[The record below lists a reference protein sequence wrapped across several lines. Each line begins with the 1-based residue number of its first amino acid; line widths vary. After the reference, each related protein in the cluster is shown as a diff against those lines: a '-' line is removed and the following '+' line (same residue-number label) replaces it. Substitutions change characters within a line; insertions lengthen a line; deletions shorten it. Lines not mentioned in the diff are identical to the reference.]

1 MIVKSS
7 LKTGVYAAVI
17 VFILA
22 LTGIF
27 GEFSGRQVIANGI
40 TLDSV
45 ILIVM
50 LAIPAG
56 LVARQLNKAPIQS
69 VVIHAILCALIVII
83 PLVSLVLYETVFQ
96 FTDFRFYFQNYERLT
111 GGAVTLGYSD
121 EQAIFP
127 GLVALSALAIVIG
140 ALMGVLVCLPSRI
153 GNIIATSL
161 GLTVIVGLL
170 ENQIKSI
177 FTLPDAL
184 VIILVFVIAYG
195 LSGAIHIHRIV
206 LRIWIGVGV
215 GVITA
220 IVLVALVSNG
230 ALDEGGLFY
239 VASGA
244 PLLLG
249 LTDPLIPFIIIFT
262 IVGLSGAMLVYA
274 PTIVHDAGG
283 FLLTTLAILGL
294 LNHRRRMDV
303 EAFLLTLIIIG
314 IVQWILPYLS
324 KRSQI
329 MQLRLPSHEQ
339 VWPTRVSIA
348 VAVLILLVIPTF
360 VGQYITNVFD
370 LIALYIIMGIGLN
383 VMVGFAGLLDLGYV
397 ASFAIGAYTVGLL
410 TTPSFLTTGCVPAE
424 VASNYVYYQMC
435 TGILTDWP
443 GIGLFS
449 FWAAWP
455 VAILVSAITGALLG
469 IPVLR
474 LRGDYLAI
482 VTLGFGEITNVLV
495 RANITR
501 PIFGAAQGIKDIPKP
516 EIDLTFLNP
525 DWFIR
530 FGRPDSLYYLYLAG
544 VLLTA
549 FVVWRLS
556 GSRLGRAWRAIRAD
570 EDVAQAMGI
579 HLVRTK
585 LLAFGISSAFAGLG
599 GGLFVALLPTI
610 SPTSFQLDVS
620 ITVLSLIII
629 GGLGSIP
636 GVTLGAF
643 ILIGLPEVLREFSTY
658 RLLFFGS
665 ALVITMILK
674 PDGLISPPIR
684 KLSERVRATNEGVP
698 THG

>member
-1 MIVKSS
+1 MIAQSS
-7 LKTGVYAAVI
+7 LKTGVYAAIV

-27 GEFSGRQVIANGI
+27 GEFAARRVISGGI
-40 TLDSV
+40 TLDTV

-50 LAIPAG
+50 IAIPSG
-56 LVARQLNKAPIQS
+56 LAARQLRHERIQKM
-69 VVIHAILCALIVII
+69 AINAIVCALIVIL
-83 PLVSLVLYETVFQ
+83 PLVGLVLYESVFN
-96 FTDFRFYFQNYERLT
+96 FSDFRFYFQNYERLA
-111 GGAVTLGYSD
+111 GGAVTMGYQD
-121 EQAIFP
+121 EQAIVP
-127 GLVALSALAIVIG
+127 GLLALVVFSAMVGLITG
-140 ALMGVLVCLPSRI
+140 LLVRLPSRF
-153 GNIIATSL
+153 GNVIFTSL
-161 GLTVIVGLL
+161 GLAVIIGLL
-170 ENQIKSI
+170 ENQIRSI

-184 VIILVFVIAYG
+184 AIIAVVVVAYA
-195 LSGAIHIHRIV
+195 LSAYAPLKRLAPRVG
-206 LRIWIGVGV
+206 IGVGV
-215 GVITA
+215 G
-220 IVLVALVSNG
+220 LLSALVFMALANNG
-230 ALDEGGLFY
+230 ALEEGGLFY
-239 VASGA
+239 VNNITPPILSISDVFPFMLIFAVTGVAGA
-244 PLLLG
+244 LLAHAPRMAHDMG
-249 LTDPLIPFIIIFT
+249 L
-262 IVGLSGAMLVYA
+262 
-274 PTIVHDAGG
+274 
-283 FLLTTLAILGL
+283 FLLTTLAILGV
-294 LNHRRRMDV
+294 LNHRGRMDS
-303 EAFLLTLIIIG
+303 EAFLIILG
-314 IVQWILPYLS
+314 IILAIQWLMP
-324 KRSQI
+324 RFGERAER
-329 MQLRLPSHEQ
+329 MQMRLPMHEQ
-339 VWPTRVSIA
+339 VWPGRVMMM
-348 VAVLILLVIPTF
+348 VALLILLVFPRF
-360 VGQYITNVFD
+360 AGQYITNVFD

-410 TTPSFLTTGCVPAE
+410 TTPSFLTTGCVPSE

-435 TGILTDWP
+435 TGILTEWP

-449 FWAAWP
+449 FWGAWP
-455 VAILVSAITGALLG
+455 VAVLVSAITGALLG
-469 IPVLR
+469 VPVLR

-530 FGRPDSLYYLYLAG
+530 LGRPDSLYYLYLAG
-544 VLLTA
+544 ALLTA
-549 FVVWRLS
+549 FIVWRLV

-636 GVTLGAF
+636 GVIVGAF

-674 PDGLISPPIR
+674 PDGLISPPVR
-684 KLSERVRATNEGVP
+684 RLSERLKMADEGAQS
-698 THG
+698 HG